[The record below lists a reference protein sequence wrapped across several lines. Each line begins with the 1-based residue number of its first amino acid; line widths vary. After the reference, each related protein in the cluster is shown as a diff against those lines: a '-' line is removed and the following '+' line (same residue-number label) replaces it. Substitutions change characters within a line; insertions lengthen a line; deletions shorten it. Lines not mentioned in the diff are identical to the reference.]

1 MNAQWADTMYGVPT
15 GIAAFGRAMGF
26 GGEVGG
32 YQKPTEDKGR
42 MQSEVEGLGDTV
54 IVGVLSLLGTL
65 AGSLLGILSANK
77 LTNYRIRQLE
87 VKVDK
92 HNQLSEWKIEAIGRM
107 DLIDEK
113 IEVANH
119 RIADLE
125 RD

>member
-1 MNAQWADTMYGVPT
+1 MIRRG
-15 GIAAFGRAMGF
+15 
-26 GGEVGG
+26 
-32 YQKPTEDKGR
+32 
-42 MQSEVEGLGDTV
+42 MQSEVMGLGDTV

-92 HNQLSEWKIEAIGRM
+92 HNQLAEWKIEAIGRM

-125 RD
+125 GH